1 MGKLFSKLA
10 EAEGAVNPDNADIA
24 MLNCLRFPSPSVN
37 WTFATPGFGLPF
49 GCHAIYWGPPKSGKS
64 LVANA
69 QAGQLHRD
77 DPEALVIK
85 LNTELRGEIQ
95 GGNKSLNMFGIDK
108 KRWMELDRNS
118 ASGVFDFI
126 EQDVAAMCQA
136 GEKIRLLIVDSIT
149 NVQGRR
155 AANADSIDVQNIGDV
170 ALTVSEGLKRIL
182 PVIRKHKIALIS
194 TNHARAEL
202 DPKEQAK
209 HKMIKMAGGF
219 ALKHLAEY
227 FCYIEPNQSKDGSK
241 NLLEEEFKDPEIK
254 DFMEHSAKTA
264 HKIRFCVTESSTGV
278 AGRVGEF
285 TLDYDRGI
293 VNQHEEVALLAI
305 NLGIVERP
313 DNTNYILPGGDKKI
327 RGFANY
333 VMAVRDNEEI
343 QQTLMRKIIE
353 HNAKNHIGL

>member
-10 EAEGAVNPDNADIA
+10 EAEGAVNPDTADLA
-24 MLNCLRFPSPSVN
+24 MLNCLRGPSPSVN
-37 WTFATPGFGLPF
+37 WTFATPGFGMPF

-77 DPEALVIK
+77 DPEALVLK
-85 LNTELRGEIQ
+85 YNTELRGEIQ

-118 ASGVFDFI
+118 PEGIFDHI
-126 EQDVAAMCQA
+126 EHEVDAMCQA
-136 GEKIRLLIVDSIT
+136 GEKIRMVIIDSMTNIT
-149 NVQGRR
+149 GRR
-155 AANADSIDVQNIGDV
+155 AMNADTVMTQQIGDN
-170 ALTVSEGLKRIL
+170 ALTNAEGLKRIL

-202 DPKEQAK
+202 DMQQQMRGK
-209 HKMIKMAGGF
+209 KMKMAGGY
-219 ALKHLAEY
+219 AYKHLAEY
-227 FCYIEPNQSKDGSK
+227 FCFIEPNESKDGKK

-254 DFMEHSAKTA
+254 DFMEHAAKTG
-264 HKIRFCVTESSTGV
+264 HKIRFAVTESSTGV

-293 VNQHEEVALLAI
+293 VNQHEEIALLAI

-313 DNTNYILPGGDKKI
+313 DNTNYVLPGSDKKI
-327 RGFANY
+327 KGFANY
-333 VMAVRDNEEI
+333 VMAVRDSLEL
-343 QQTLMRKIIE
+343 QQVLMQAIVAK
-353 HNAKNHIGL
+353 NAKNHVGL